1 MLPYPAGG
9 RRPSIRASLALIPA
23 LLLAALAMPAPVGAM
38 SLESYSMTGYEVYY
52 APTRA
57 IFVGAGN
64 GESGPL
70 ELSGWYTSVDHTL
83 SVSPG
88 FVTGGFASLRRID
101 GVQIQGYFSDGT
113 VAQTNPWPNCTTETH
128 VVKGM
133 LRNVTRSDA
142 PGVVGIAY
150 LEATLTHYR
159 AWIFGQCY
167 SYSARVEGTISV
179 AV

>member
-1 MLPYPAGG
+1 MLPHPAAS
-9 RRPSIRASLALIPA
+9 RRLSARLKLALLPV
-23 LLLAALAMPAPVGAM
+23 LLLVALAIPAPVGAM
-38 SLESYSMTGYEVYY
+38 RLESYSMTGYEVFY

-64 GESGPL
+64 GEAGPL
-70 ELSGWYTSVDHTL
+70 QLSGWYTSVDHTL

-101 GVQIQGYFSDGT
+101 GVQIQGTFTDGT
-113 VAQTNPWPNCTTETH
+113 VAQTNPGPDCTTETH
-128 VVKGM
+128 VVKSM
-133 LRNVTRSDA
+133 LRNVSRSDS
-142 PGVVGIAY
+142 PGLIGSAY

-159 AWIFGQCY
+159 SWIFGECY
-167 SYSARVEGTISV
+167 SYSAKVEGTITV